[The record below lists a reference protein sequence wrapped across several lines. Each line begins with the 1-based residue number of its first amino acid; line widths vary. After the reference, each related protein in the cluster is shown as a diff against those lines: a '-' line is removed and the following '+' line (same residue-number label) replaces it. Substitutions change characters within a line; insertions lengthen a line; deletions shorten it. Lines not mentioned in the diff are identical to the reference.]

1 MRAGDRPL
9 FWYCGRRR
17 QSYYSGLGV
26 YPTCVNFTFCSF
38 HSSNSSHPI
47 ISPFTIAMGSVI
59 STKKMLRKT
68 ACIRYMLPLLSRKL
82 KPPISYPTHSFPLFP
97 RRRIKGKQQKEKSSR
112 VTLPLPPSPPHQF
125 TPPSQYPAPAH
136 SNSPPSSTASPQT
149 APRPLQTRHSESVSC
164 HHIVSTIPSINMTS
178 PPPKKKKTHHC
189 INPRCCLCRSLLR
202 LR

>member
-1 MRAGDRPL
+1 MCEFYIL
-9 FWYCGRRR
+9 FLPFFQVIPSHHLTFHYRN
-17 QSYYSGLGV
+17 GV
-26 YPTCVNFTFCSF
+26 CDFNE
-38 HSSNSSHPI
+38 
-47 ISPFTIAMGSVI
+47 
-59 STKKMLRKT
+59 KKMLRKT
-68 ACIRYMLPLLSRKL
+68 ACIRYLLPLLSRKL
-82 KPPISYPTHSFPLFP
+82 KPPISYPTHSLPLFP
-97 RRRIKGKQQKEKSSR
+97 RRRKKGKQQKEKSSR
-112 VTLPLPPSPPHQF
+112 VNPPLPPSPPHQS

-178 PPPKKKKTHHC
+178 PPPKKIKKTHHC